1 MPSLS
6 FFALL
11 HLTTAF
17 LALLILGNTQ
27 AANLQCA
34 DMPRRAVV
42 STINTEN
49 DCLAWS
55 CTGGT
60 FRVSNGVSSRGT
72 CKACTP
78 RACEVGQT
86 LSPCTAEADATCQ
99 SCGQLSEPSLM
110 RYMGNQSCLQQTCID
125 GFFSIFSI
133 SNGVQ
138 CVLCPAGTYC
148 EKGFQRVCADGDT
161 TYANG

>member
-34 DMPRRAVV
+34 DMPRTAVV

-60 FRVSNGVSSRGT
+60 FRVSNGVSRGT

-99 SCGQLSEPSLM
+99 SCGQLSEPSVM

-148 EKGFQRVCADGDT
+148 EMGFQRVCADGDT